1 MKTGWATSVASKTVQ
16 SQFAGVTEWMD
27 QKGHIMFAVVALV
40 ILWDEQEMAFEYLS
54 ISSTQQYNALA
65 LEIIL

>member
-1 MKTGWATSVASKTVQ
+1 
-16 SQFAGVTEWMD
+16 MD

-40 ILWDEQEMAFEYLS
+40 ILWDEQEMAYEYLS